1 MVQSWNS
8 SGVKGFLK
16 IIFSRQEKRK
26 LLPLLSFASVADIPF
41 ASLKKCGV
49 KAVIF
54 DKDNTLTPPYSF
66 VMDKAIENS
75 VRECQ
80 KLFGYDRVVIFSN
93 SAGSE
98 DDKGYLHA
106 EAIEEELG
114 IRVIRHR
121 QKKPDGLLETVA
133 LWPGVST
140 GEVMMVGDRYLT
152 DIYGGNIYGML
163 TVCVGIFTE
172 QNDNRGAII
181 GRRVERF
188 LLKLFSCLRVK
199 PLPHPIVAKYL
210 ESVYSIVCYK
220 HLTHLWG
227 KNR

>member
-1 MVQSWNS
+1 M
-8 SGVKGFLK
+8 LHY
-16 IIFSRQEKRK
+16 
-26 LLPLLSFASVADIPF
+26 
-41 ASLKKCGV
+41 SL
-49 KAVIF
+49 
-54 DKDNTLTPPYSF
+54 
-66 VMDKAIENS
+66 
-75 VRECQ
+75 
-80 KLFGYDRVVIFSN
+80 
-93 SAGSE
+93 GSE

-181 GRRVERF
+181 V
-188 LLKLFSCLRVK
+188 
-199 PLPHPIVAKYL
+199 
-210 ESVYSIVCYK
+210 
-220 HLTHLWG
+220 LTHG
-227 KNR
+227 RMNE